1 LSEHLDV
8 GRNMFYKCPDDIEIL
23 YKGMQL
29 SVEDFNRAFEVADPQ
44 ESNCELLLDIEKV
57 VAQYNKRNA
66 RRLQD
71 EQDIANGRKT
81 DFMIEDEN
89 DWGF

>member
-1 LSEHLDV
+1 
-8 GRNMFYKCPDDIEIL
+8 MFYRCPDDIEIL
-23 YKGMQL
+23 YRGMPL
-29 SVEDFNRAFEVADPQ
+29 SVEDFNRAFEVADPR
-44 ESNCELLLDIEKV
+44 ESNYELLLDIEKV

-71 EQDIANGRKT
+71 EQDIANGIKS
-81 DFMIEDEN
+81 DSMIEDEN